1 MTEKITEGQQPEEIG
16 EIQPEPKPKLT
27 AGQLCKKIGWEL
39 LDLLKGAAF
48 PFIVMCVFSTTIILF
63 FEYDE
68 LAVQILAVVVGEG
81 LLIAAFAMF
90 GKQNGA
96 VAYRCKCINDGK
108 RKLGTNDIKIQWR
121 IGEYAPWKGFVIGFI
136 TTLLFLIF
144 QIIACFG
151 SFTFVDF
158 ILGYACGWA
167 IAPLDLFGDSIPPAC
182 YLLMI
187 VFPIAIH
194 GGFYIFGRHSEEKRQ
209 AKISR
214 AEDDKRKGKKKH
226 YYEENERSY
235 ERSGRATRV
244 DMSSN
249 KKGGK
254 KK

>member
-1 MTEKITEGQQPEEIG
+1 MEDNTNENVAAEK
-16 EIQPEPKPKLT
+16 EPDKIKLT
-27 AGQLCKKIGWEL
+27 PSQIAKKALWEFF
-39 LDLLKGAAF
+39 DLLKGAAF

-63 FEYDE
+63 FSYDDD
-68 LAVQILAVVVGEG
+68 IVVPAIATVLGEG
-81 LLIAAFAMF
+81 LLIAAFIMF

-96 VAYRCKCINDGK
+96 AAYRKTMINDGK
-108 RKLGTNDIKIQWR
+108 RKLGTIDIKIQWR
-121 IGEYAPWKGFVIGFI
+121 TGEYAPWKGFVIGFI
-136 TTLLFLIF
+136 TSLLFLIF

-151 SFTFVDF
+151 SFSFVDY
-158 ILGYACGWA
+158 ILDYACGWA
-167 IAPLDLFGDSIPPAC
+167 IAPLDLIGSGNIPQPY

-194 GGFYIFGRHSEEKRQ
+194 GGFYIFGRYSEEKRQ
-209 AKISR
+209 QKISR

-244 DMSSN
+244 DMSSI